1 MSAAMRQNTVGYT
14 PGRGLPLG
22 VPTDPEVDAASA
34 QVSSEFARFRE
45 PNTPASPS
53 SEVTPPIPRRRVG
66 HQQLSRLEAR
76 LSERDRQVLHLIGEH
91 RFLTTFQIQHFCFHD
106 HHTTD
111 TAARVTRRVLARL
124 KRDELLQPLTRQ
136 VGGTRAGSEGT
147 IWQLAPAGSR
157 LAHGGSSA
165 ARRRPRDPSDRFL
178 AHQLAVA
185 DVHVLLAQHRR
196 IEAIEDVTVQVEP
209 ASWRRYQGP
218 SGEPRWLQPDLAA
231 DITTEAFTDRFFI
244 EVDLGSE
251 TLPTLLGK
259 CEQYEAYRRTG
270 IEQQHVGTFPLVVW
284 LFIDEQR
291 AHRLAQAIGRSSK
304 LSPAMFRYATPDT
317 LTHILAGGAA

>member
-22 VPTDPEVDAASA
+22 VPTAPVVDAASA
-34 QVSSEFARFRE
+34 QVSGEFARFRE
-45 PNTPASPS
+45 PNTSDSPR
-53 SEVTPPIPRRRVG
+53 SEVIPPSPRRRVG
-66 HQQLSRLEAR
+66 HQQLSRLAAR
-76 LSERDRQVLHLIGEH
+76 LSERDRQILHLVGEH
-91 RFLTTFQIQHFCFHD
+91 RFLTTFQIQQFCFHD
-106 HHTTD
+106 HHTTA
-111 TAARVTRRVLARL
+111 TAARVARRVLARL
-124 KRDELLQPLTRQ
+124 KRDELLQPLTRH
-136 VGGTRAGSEGT
+136 VGGNRAGSEGT
-147 IWQLAPAGSR
+147 IWQLTPAGSR
-157 LAHGGSSA
+157 LAYGDQGG

-196 IEAIEDVTVQVEP
+196 IEAIEDVTVQIEP

-218 SGEPRWLQPDLAA
+218 GGEPRWLQPDLAA

-259 CEQYEAYRRTG
+259 CEQYETYRRSG

-284 LFIDEQR
+284 LFLDEQR
-291 AHRLAQAIGRSSK
+291 AHRLAEVIGRSSK
-304 LSPAMFRYATPDT
+304 LTAGMFRYATPDT
-317 LTHILAGGAA
+317 LTHVLAGGAA